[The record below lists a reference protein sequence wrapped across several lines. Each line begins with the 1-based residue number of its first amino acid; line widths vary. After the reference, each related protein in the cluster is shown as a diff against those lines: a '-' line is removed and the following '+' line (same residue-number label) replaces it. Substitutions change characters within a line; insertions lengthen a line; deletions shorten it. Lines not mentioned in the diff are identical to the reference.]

1 MTSIKLSKRLNEIAK
16 LVNKDSILADVG
28 CDHALLDIYLIQNK
42 IIKKSVA
49 CDITTG
55 ALEGAKKKLLL
66 NNISDNKIELR
77 LADGLTAINKED
89 KIDTLVIS
97 GLGNQKIVSILKDG
111 YSKLENI
118 NCIIIQSNTG
128 VYHIRRQLVELGYYI
143 EDEVL
148 IKERNIIYTII
159 KFYKGKKRYS
169 KKEIL
174 YGPILINKQGRLF
187 EELLK
192 NKINKN
198 NYVIKKLPKN
208 KMIKKIRL
216 KIENKKI
223 KNIIKH

>member
-1 MTSIKLSKRLNEIAK
+1 MTSIKLSKRLNAIAK
-16 LVNKDSILADVG
+16 LVDKDSVLADIG

-55 ALEGAKKKLLL
+55 ALEGAKKNLLA
-66 NNISDNKIELR
+66 NNITTKKIELR
-77 LADGLTAINKED
+77 LSDGLTEIKEKD

-97 GLGNQKIVSILKDG
+97 GLGNQKIISILKDNN
-111 YSKLENI
+111 SKLNNI

-128 VYHIRRQLVELGYYI
+128 IYHIRKQLVELGYYI

-159 KFYKGKKRYS
+159 KFYKGKKCYS

-174 YGPILINKQGRLF
+174 YGPILINKKDELF
-187 EELLK
+187 KELL
-192 NKINKN
+192 NKEINKN
-198 NYVIKKLPKN
+198 NYVIKKLPKS
-208 KMIKKIRL
+208 KILKTIKL
-216 KIENKKI
+216 K
-223 KNIIKH
+223 

>member
-1 MTSIKLSKRLNEIAK
+1 MTSIKLSKRLNAIAK
-16 LVNKDSILADVG
+16 LVDKDSVLADVG

-49 CDITTG
+49 CDITIG
-55 ALEGAKKKLLL
+55 ALEGAKKNLLA
-66 NNISDNKIELR
+66 NNITTKKIDLR
-77 LADGLTAINKED
+77 LSDGLTEIKEKD

-97 GLGNQKIVSILKDG
+97 GLGNQKIISILKDNN
-111 YSKLENI
+111 SKLNNI

-128 VYHIRRQLVELGYYI
+128 IYHIRKQLVELGYYI

-174 YGPILINKQGRLF
+174 YGPILINKKDELF
-187 EELLK
+187 KELL
-192 NKINKN
+192 NNEINKN
-198 NYVIKKLPKN
+198 NYVINRLPKN
-208 KMIKKIRL
+208 KIIKKVKL
-216 KIENKKI
+216 KLENKKI
-223 KNIIKH
+223 KSIIKH